1 VALDVHLATERFDPS
16 TSRSVFQW
24 EEPEHAAV
32 FGDHRLDLDRFPMLR
47 RMADYY
53 ADAQFA
59 GDEIVLLLD
68 ELAIV
73 IPMHNRRSSPHTSL
87 VGFQKVCE
95 QAVAQGKKVFCVCD

>member
-1 VALDVHLATERFDPS
+1 MALDVHLVTDRFDPS
-16 TSRSVFQW
+16 TSRAVFQW
-24 EEPEHAAV
+24 DEPEHAAV
-32 FGDHRLDLDRFPMLR
+32 FGDDRLDFDRFPMLR
-47 RMADYY
+47 RMADHY

-73 IPMHNRRSSPHTSL
+73 IPMHNRRGSPHASL

-95 QAVAQGKKVFCVCD
+95 QAVAQRKKVVCVCD